1 MASCCMNG
9 NIPVCDDCTH
19 ELVYV
24 WVSLALTCSCC
35 LSRHNM
41 KLKLNDKRDNQAV
54 LKPWETQGPR
64 MRPFRETKLGVSRE
78 CVPPHYE
85 PGAFSLFSPSRCLCI
100 QYALCKCVLFGHVHA
115 NGLEP

>member
-1 MASCCMNG
+1 
-9 NIPVCDDCTH
+9 
-19 ELVYV
+19 
-24 WVSLALTCSCC
+24 
-35 LSRHNM
+35 M

-85 PGAFSLFSPSRCLCI
+85 PGAFSLSLPLPVFMHTIRTMQLRTVR
-100 QYALCKCVLFGHVHA
+100 ARA
-115 NGLEP
+115 R